1 VGIARAIVTKPDI
14 LLSDEATSALDPQTT
29 VQILDLIKQINRETG
44 ITVLM
49 ITHELDAI
57 KYCCQNMAVLEDG
70 KIIEQG
76 SVREIFSNP
85 KSRTGAL
92 FAKVFQD
99 LQVSFPETSPLVFSK
114 PRKESDLDVD
124 DQVAALKAVEA

>member
-1 VGIARAIVTKPDI
+1 
-14 LLSDEATSALDPQTT
+14 
-29 VQILDLIKQINRETG
+29 
-44 ITVLM
+44 
-49 ITHELDAI
+49 
-57 KYCCQNMAVLEDG
+57 MAVLEDG

-99 LQVSFPETSPLVFSK
+99 LQVSFPERSPLVFSK